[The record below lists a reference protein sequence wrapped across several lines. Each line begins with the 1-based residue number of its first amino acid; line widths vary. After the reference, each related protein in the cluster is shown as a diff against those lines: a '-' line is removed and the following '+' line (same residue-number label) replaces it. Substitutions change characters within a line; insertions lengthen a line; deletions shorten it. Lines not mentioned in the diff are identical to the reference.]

1 MTKRIVK
8 RKVVKKKKSRPE
20 VPSVTSPLS
29 YGKDEKGRH
38 IISKFV
44 VSQNG
49 KKYVIVNMETGD
61 LAEKTSSEG
70 YPYKEAVR
78 IATWFVKNRGAYTTS
93 PF

>member
-1 MTKRIVK
+1 MTKRVVK
-8 RKVVKKKKSRPE
+8 RKVKKKKPLPA

-29 YGKDEKGRH
+29 YGKNEKGEH
-38 IISKFV
+38 IIPKFV
-44 VSQNG
+44 ISENG
-49 KKYVIVNMETGD
+49 KNYVIVNMETGD
-61 LAEKTSSEG
+61 LAEKTSSTG